1 MSARSRWN
9 DLSERMISGIVLVA
23 VGMTVV
29 WIGGFTFHIA
39 IALIVGLMI
48 WELVSMLDHDRAKTP
63 LVLGVASGIAVL
75 TAGEVS
81 PAVAMPLL
89 LAPSMLG
96 IGQMSRG
103 GVTFASFTALIM
115 LAGYG
120 MMAHRDDY
128 GLFWMLWLVLV
139 VVATDVAGYFA
150 GRLIGGPKFWPR
162 VSPKKTWSGTVAG
175 WIAAGALGA
184 AFAALSNANYGLVPL
199 SIAISM
205 ASQLGDIAESAIK
218 RRAGVKDSSNL
229 IPGHG
234 GLFDRFDGMLGA
246 ALFILIAG
254 QIVGFPP
261 GLPPSM

>member
-1 MSARSRWN
+1 MKPKGNWG
-9 DLSERMISGIVLVA
+9 DLSERMISGVVMVT
-23 VGMTVV
+23 VGMACV
-29 WIGGFTFHIA
+29 WIGGFVFHLL
-39 IALIVGLMI
+39 IALVSGLMV
-48 WELVSMLDHDRAKTP
+48 WELVRMLDADRVRTP
-63 LVLGVASGIAVL
+63 KMLGLAAGFAVL
-75 TAGEVS
+75 IAGEVP
-81 PAVAMPLL
+81 PAYAMPLL

-96 IGQMSRG
+96 FGQMTRG
-103 GVTFASFTALIM
+103 GVTYAVFAALIV

-120 MMAHRDDY
+120 MMALRDDF
-128 GLFWMLWLVLV
+128 GLVWMLWLVLV

-150 GRLIGGPKFWPR
+150 GRTIGGPKFWPR

-184 AFAALSNANYGLVPL
+184 FFASLTGATMSLVPL
-199 SIAISM
+199 SIAIAM

-246 ALFILIAG
+246 ALFILIVG

-261 GLPPSM
+261 GLA